1 MAVEP
6 MRSPWPV
13 SQSQLSSR
21 EAADVLAR
29 SRSRIEAWRSA
40 TTLDGGRVLETLE
53 QLYVPLSGWVAKL
66 HERKRAPLV
75 LGIAG
80 AQGTG
85 KSTLAALLAIVLADG
100 LGLRALTLSLDD
112 LYLTR
117 SERERRAR
125 ELHPLLRTRG
135 VPGTHDTE
143 LGERVLAEL
152 CAARRGEQVAYPRF
166 DKASDDR
173 APRQDWPVWEG
184 PTDVVLFEGWCLGA
198 QAQSDA
204 ALIAPIN
211 ALERDED
218 CDSRFRR
225 YVNAQLAGSYR
236 ALFARIDGLVFLMA
250 PDMAS
255 VRSWRGA
262 QERELAAR
270 AHPNA
275 PGVMSAQQ
283 LERFVQHFERISR
296 SMLAQMPA
304 RADIVLEL
312 ASDHGYKA
320 VRVKA

>member
-1 MAVEP
+1 MPVEP
-6 MRSPWPV
+6 MPSLWPV
-13 SQSQLSSR
+13 SHSRLSSR

-40 TTLDGGRVLETLE
+40 TTLDRGRVLDALAR
-53 QLYVPLSGWVAKL
+53 LHVPLAGWAAKL
-66 HERKRAPLV
+66 HERKRVPLV

-117 SERERRAR
+117 TEREWRAR

-135 VPGTHDTE
+135 APGTHDTE
-143 LGERVLAEL
+143 LGERVLAQL
-152 CAARRGEQVAYPRF
+152 CAARRGEQVAYPCF
-166 DKASDDR
+166 DKANDDR

-204 ALIAPIN
+204 QLIAPIN

-218 CDSRFRR
+218 HDGRFRR
-225 YVNAQLAGSYR
+225 YVNAQLAGPYHV
-236 ALFARIDGLVFLMA
+236 LFARIDALVFLMA

-270 AHPNA
+270 AHPNPA
-275 PGVMSAQQ
+275 GIMNPQQ
-283 LERFVQHFERISR
+283 LERFIQHFERITC
-296 SMLAQMPA
+296 SMLAQLPA
-304 RADIVLEL
+304 RAEVVLEL
-312 ASDHGYKA
+312 GSDHDCKT
-320 VRVKA
+320 VRVKS